1 MNRIFFAFT
10 FMLSFLSCQ
19 SQDKIDLEKVD
30 FQEGYKSILNNTQ
43 YITEAQELVTT
54 LPFATTKDVGGFKFG
69 DVELVKS
76 PKESPKSSLVGVLIN
91 NINEKMTKGIL
102 IEIEETSKSEAM
114 FKYLSQKYEK
124 VKVLSPIPSK
134 NSAGRVLGNS
144 AFLWNTSFYS
154 VVLVQYYEYTDGKP
168 NVSSIL
174 YLVDNKV
181 LTSDSSEK
189 VISRIERTFKK

>member
-1 MNRIFFAFT
+1 
-10 FMLSFLSCQ
+10 
-19 SQDKIDLEKVD
+19 
-30 FQEGYKSILNNTQ
+30 
-43 YITEAQELVTT
+43 
-54 LPFATTKDVGGFKFG
+54 
-69 DVELVKS
+69 
-76 PKESPKSSLVGVLIN
+76 
-91 NINEKMTKGIL
+91 
-102 IEIEETSKSEAM
+102 M

-144 AFLWNTSFYS
+144 AYLWNTSFYS